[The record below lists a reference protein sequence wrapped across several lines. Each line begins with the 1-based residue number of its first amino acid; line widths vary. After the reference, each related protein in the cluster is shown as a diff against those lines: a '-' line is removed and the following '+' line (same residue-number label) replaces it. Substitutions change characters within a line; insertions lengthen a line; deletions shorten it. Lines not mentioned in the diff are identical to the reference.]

1 MGKRSGTAA
10 NAAAVA
16 LLGVAVCAIPLL
28 ARTANAV
35 PFTFETV
42 ALSGDVAPGTD
53 GATFTTRF
61 RQPVLNASGN
71 TAFYAELADAGLANQ
86 GIWKEGASLDL
97 VVRRGDA
104 APGAAGT
111 TFSRFS
117 SSPAINDSGNTAF
130 TARIA
135 GATVTSSDDTGIW
148 KEGVS
153 IDLVVREGDVAPG
166 TGGATFLG
174 NFDSFG
180 LSVALNDSGNT
191 AFRGFLTGTT
201 GTNAGIFKEAGAS
214 IGLVA
219 RKGDAAPDI
228 AGATFSSFGAP
239 GLGDSG
245 NTAFVSFLSG
255 AGANDS
261 TIWKEAG
268 ASIDLLA
275 REGDAAPGTAGA
287 TFASLFS
294 PVLLNDSDNAAFAA
308 AVGGVGVTNDNN
320 KGIWNEGTSLDLVAR
335 TGDIAPGTGGATFQN
350 IEQFSFN
357 DFGNTAFRG
366 VLTIG
371 GGVTFD
377 NHTGIWTEGSAL
389 DLVIRAG
396 DILEVNPGDF
406 RTLSAVSLAGTGGA
420 LNNNNQLAFLGA
432 FTDGSRGIFRA
443 SKVPEPAALA
453 LFALGLTGLGLIAR
467 HRRRAAYLSS
477 HW

>member
-16 LLGVAVCAIPLL
+16 LLGVAVYAIPLL
-28 ARTANAV
+28 AGTANAV

-148 KEGVS
+148 KEGAS
-153 IDLVVREGDVAPG
+153 IDLAVREGDV
-166 TGGATFLG
+166 
-174 NFDSFG
+174 
-180 LSVALNDSGNT
+180 
-191 AFRGFLTGTT
+191 
-201 GTNAGIFKEAGAS
+201 
-214 IGLVA
+214 
-219 RKGDAAPDI
+219 
-228 AGATFSSFGAP
+228 
-239 GLGDSG
+239 
-245 NTAFVSFLSG
+245 
-255 AGANDS
+255 
-261 TIWKEAG
+261 
-268 ASIDLLA
+268 
-275 REGDAAPGTAGA
+275 
-287 TFASLFS
+287 
-294 PVLLNDSDNAAFAA
+294 
-308 AVGGVGVTNDNN
+308 
-320 KGIWNEGTSLDLVAR
+320 
-335 TGDIAPGTGGATFQN
+335 APGTGGATFQN

-420 LNNNNQLAFLGA
+420 LNNNTQLAFLGA

-467 HRRRAAYLSS
+467 HRRRAAYLSL